1 LRIMLDVIVLL
12 VNTKKP
18 VLALM
23 TLLSVLLVN
32 TKKPVLALMTLLVV
46 LTWFVLD

>member
-1 LRIMLDVIVLL
+1 MLDVI
-12 VNTKKP
+12 
-18 VLALM
+18 
-23 TLLSVLLVN
+23 VLLVN

>member
-1 LRIMLDVIVLL
+1 LRILKDVIVLL
-12 VNTKKP
+12 VNTKKL

-32 TKKPVLALMTLLVV
+32 TKKLVLALMTL
-46 LTWFVLD
+46 